1 MKHARDEELGRALT
15 SLDVPDHGEG
25 FWGDL
30 ADRLKGEGAER
41 PSSAAEAVARRLTT
55 DDGAPVVT
63 APPGPHDVTHLRRV
77 PTGGARSD
85 QRWLASAAVA
95 AVVAL
100 VVAAGVVLAGGPD
113 RSSTAPVATTPTSV
127 GPGTTEEPAQV
138 VPASLAAEI
147 TVTLQ
152 DGSERRFSLVA
163 DRNGSR
169 LVRDLDSG
177 ELSASDAADGEDVIV
192 FPAEGEDFTAYRRR
206 GVPAGGPNSRFG
218 DAVSAPGLV
227 AHTLALVTSERA
239 ALVDP
244 SVAEVEHLGRPAWRL
259 ETDVTPNAIGGGP
272 DEATVVV
279 DQATGLLLFLEER
292 MGAQPVRTIEVTAL
306 ETSDAP
312 ADPDAFE
319 VDGDAEV
326 IDEGFERISI
336 EALRAGAVG
345 DATVV
350 PATVPEGFE
359 LASVDVHPG
368 SGTSTGP
375 EGMNPPSVDA
385 VVLVYRRGW
394 EELVVTSWRSGGDP
408 DVWED
413 PYGGEGLVVEAE
425 QATIEGGVLDG
436 TDVEIVFDPATTP
449 HLWGVNRDLV
459 ITVSS
464 TARLTP
470 AQLLEVAGSLERVG

>member
-1 MKHARDEELGRALT
+1 MKHARDEQLGRALT

-25 FWGDL
+25 FWDDL
-30 ADRLKGEGAER
+30 ADRLRTEGAKH
-41 PSSAAEAVARRLTT
+41 PSNLPPAGADPGTG
-55 DDGAPVVT
+55 DDGAPVVS
-63 APPGPHDVTHLRRV
+63 APPGPLEVTHLRR
-77 PTGGARSD
+77 GAARAVRSD

-113 RSSTAPVATTPTSV
+113 RSSAPPVATTPTSDEE
-127 GPGTTEEPAQV
+127 PGTTEEPPLA
-138 VPASLAAEI
+138 VPASLSAEI
-147 TVTLQ
+147 TVTLE
-152 DGSERRFSLVA
+152 DGSERRFNLVA

-177 ELSASDAADGEDVIV
+177 ELSASDVPDGEDVIV

-218 DAVSAPGLV
+218 DAVSGTGLV
-227 AHTLALVTSERA
+227 AHALALVATG
-239 ALVDP
+239 DP
-244 SVAEVEHLGRPAWRL
+244 SVTEVEHLGRPAWRL
-259 ETDVTPNAIGGGP
+259 DTDVTPNAIGGGP

-279 DQATGLLLFLEER
+279 DQTTGLLLFLEER
-292 MGAQPVRTIEVTAL
+292 LGGQPVRTIDVTAL
-306 ETSDAP
+306 ETSEEP
-312 ADPDAFE
+312 AGPDAFD

-326 IDEGFERISI
+326 VDEGFERISI

-345 DATVV
+345 DAAVEPAAV
-350 PATVPEGFE
+350 PDGFE

-368 SGTSTGP
+368 SGPSTGP
-375 EGMNPPSVDA
+375 EGMNPPSEDA

-408 DVWED
+408 DVWDD

-425 QATIEGGVLDG
+425 PATIEGGALDG
-436 TDVEIVFDPATTP
+436 TDVEIVVDPATTP

-470 AQLLEVAGSLERVG
+470 SQLLEVAGSLERIR